1 MLQEIEISLVK
12 CGEFALKRSTFNFDS
27 LAWRKITF
35 VRSTGMRIFITLT
48 LLVFL
53 VSDTLSSSHDQPAIG
68 PAQIKKL
75 IDNLKN
81 HEEQQETHIETKI
94 QQTVENLKTAA
105 ADVSNQINGF
115 ITRKRKVK
123 KETLEKL
130 KELELKLSQLNT
142 SVKECLQRLIKA
154 NQKRSGQKDP
164 EEPTEVK
171 KQDDDDNRKESSVG
185 KQDHLRTNRTPSH
198 RIVIG

>member
-1 MLQEIEISLVK
+1 
-12 CGEFALKRSTFNFDS
+12 
-27 LAWRKITF
+27 
-35 VRSTGMRIFITLT
+35 MRIFITLM

-53 VSDTLSSSHDQPAIG
+53 ISDTLSSSHHRPTRG
-68 PAQIKKL
+68 PSQITKL
-75 IDNLKN
+75 INNLKN

-94 QQTVENLKTAA
+94 QQTVEKLKTAA
-105 ADVSNQINGF
+105 ADVSNKINGF

-154 NQKRSGQKDP
+154 NQKRNGQKDP
-164 EEPTEVK
+164 MGGRGEPTEVK

-185 KQDHLRTNRTPSH
+185 SSGDEIEETRSSQDE
-198 RIVIG
+198 

>member
-1 MLQEIEISLVK
+1 
-12 CGEFALKRSTFNFDS
+12 
-27 LAWRKITF
+27 
-35 VRSTGMRIFITLT
+35 MRIFITLM

-53 VSDTLSSSHDQPAIG
+53 ISDTLSSSHHRPTRG
-68 PAQIKKL
+68 PSQITKL

-81 HEEQQETHIETKI
+81 LANHEEQQETNIQTKI
-94 QQTVENLKTAA
+94 QQTVEKLKTAA
-105 ADVSNQINGF
+105 ADVSNKINGF

-164 EEPTEVK
+164 MGGRGEPTEVK

>member
-1 MLQEIEISLVK
+1 
-12 CGEFALKRSTFNFDS
+12 
-27 LAWRKITF
+27 
-35 VRSTGMRIFITLT
+35 MRIFITLT

-68 PAQIKKL
+68 PSQITKL
-75 IDNLKN
+75 IDNLKY
-81 HEEQQETHIETKI
+81 HEQQETYIETKI

-164 EEPTEVK
+164 MGGRGEPTEVK